1 MVGGPVVL
9 EVGSILVVVVTDRA
23 FRLVVFSDGDDDLVG
38 GAVGPERL
46 EAGGV
51 VVDGETVGDQT
62 EET

>member
-9 EVGSILVVVVTDRA
+9 EVGSILVVVFTDRA
-23 FRLVVFSDGDDDLVG
+23 FRWVVLSDGDDDLVG

-62 EET
+62 KET

>member
-62 EET
+62 KET

>member
-9 EVGSILVVVVTDRA
+9 EVGSILVVVFTDRA
-23 FRLVVFSDGDDDLVG
+23 FRLVVLSDGDDDLVG

>member
-1 MVGGPVVL
+1 V
-9 EVGSILVVVVTDRA
+9 
-23 FRLVVFSDGDDDLVG
+23 VVFSDGDDDLVG

>member
-9 EVGSILVVVVTDRA
+9 EVGSILVVVFTDRA